1 MIKEKFI
8 IEQLTTTNA
17 NLVDQIGRMQTHIE
31 NLWEEVGFKNEKSND
46 LHFEKSELNE
56 KFKELYKK
64 LYEMEVRKSSAE
76 KSMTEF
82 FGDRTDN

>member
-1 MIKEKFI
+1 
-8 IEQLTTTNA
+8 
-17 NLVDQIGRMQTHIE
+17 MQTHIE
-31 NLWEEVGFKNEKSND
+31 NLWEEVGFKNEKIND

-64 LYEMEVRKSSAE
+64 LYEMEVRKSGAE
-76 KSMTEF
+76 KNLAEF

>member
-8 IEQLTTTNA
+8 IDQLTTTNA

-31 NLWEEVGFKNEKSND
+31 NLWEEVGYKYGKNND